1 MNLGF
6 SGVILMTLSRKLAEM
21 ALALVVSLTIFAG
34 CGGTV
39 PEVDNAEV
47 IKTDP
52 PKPGPAPATTPESA
66 SPKDTSKG

>member
-21 ALALVVSLTIFAG
+21 ALALVVSTTTFAG

-39 PEVDNAEV
+39 PEVDNAETTPTET
-47 IKTDP
+47 K
-52 PKPGPAPATTPESA
+52 KPAPAGTPESA
-66 SPKDTSKG
+66 SPKDVPKG